1 MNRLSIL
8 KYDLVSIALYI
19 GLVSFGII
27 NIYSSSFNGSST
39 SLFDLSSIVGKQVIF
54 FFLSLVVFIFILF
67 TRNKFF
73 DNSASIVYF
82 LSIILLLGLFVFGV
96 ERGGARSWYALGPIS
111 FQPSEL
117 AKFGTALFLSKFL
130 SIIQTDLKRN
140 RDILIVLIIIL
151 VPLILTTIQPDPGSA
166 LIFLAFIFPIIREG
180 LNLNY
185 FYFGL
190 YIISTLLLT
199 LIFNFLVSIAIL
211 TIIFLTY
218 LIYLRNK
225 KIKVSLLKYIFS
237 FFILISISF
246 STNYLFENVLEQR
259 HRDRINLVL
268 GKEID
273 TSGIGYNI
281 NQSKIALSNGGF
293 FGTGFLEGTQTKG
306 NFVPR
311 QHTDFIFST
320 IGEEWG
326 FIGTLS
332 TIVIFSFLIIRI
344 ITRADKQPN
353 HFRRIYSYCFASLI
367 FFHFFLNVGM
377 SIGLIPSIGIP
388 LPFISYGGSSL
399 LIFSLMFF
407 VYLNFD
413 SSRLKES

>member
-73 DNSASIVYF
+73 DNSAYIVYF

-96 ERGGARSWYALGPIS
+96 ERGGARSWYTIGPIS

-130 SIIQTDLKRN
+130 SIIQTDLKKN

-151 VPLILTTIQPDPGSA
+151 VPLILTTLQPDPGSA
-166 LIFLAFIFPIIREG
+166 LIFLAFIFPVIREG

-190 YIISTLLLT
+190 YIILTLLLT
-199 LIFNFLVSIAIL
+199 LRFNFLVSLAIL
-211 TIIFLTY
+211 TIFFLTY

-237 FFILISISF
+237 FFILISVSF
-246 STNYLFENVLEQR
+246 STNYLFENILEQR

-281 NQSKIALSNGGF
+281 NQSKIALSNGGL

-332 TIVIFSFLIIRI
+332 TILIFSFLIIRI

-353 HFRRIYSYCFASLI
+353 HFRRIYSYCFASLV

>member
-1 MNRLSIL
+1 MNRLSVL
-8 KYDLVSIALYI
+8 KYDIASIALYI

-199 LIFNFLVSIAIL
+199 LIFNVLVSIAIL

>member
-1 MNRLSIL
+1 MNRLSVL
-8 KYDLVSIALYI
+8 KYDIVSIALYI

-27 NIYSSSFNGSST
+27 NIYSSSFNESFT
-39 SLFDLSSIVGKQVIF
+39 NLFDVGSIVGKQVIF
-54 FFLSLVVFIFILF
+54 FFLSLIAFIFILF
-67 TRNKFF
+67 TKSKFI
-73 DNSASIVYF
+73 DNSTSIVYF
-82 LSIILLLGLFVFGV
+82 LSIILLVGLFIFGV
-96 ERGGARSWYALGPIS
+96 ERGGAKSWYAIGPIS

-130 SIIQTDLKRN
+130 SIIQTDLKSN
-140 RDILIVLIIIL
+140 KDIIVVLIIIL
-151 VPLILTTIQPDPGSA
+151 VPLILTTIQPDPGTA
-166 LIFLAFIFPIIREG
+166 LIFLAFIFPVIREG

-190 YIISTLLLT
+190 YIILT
-199 LIFNFLVSIAIL
+199 LFLTLKFSFLVSLAIL
-211 TIIFLTY
+211 SIIFFTY

-225 KIKVSLLKYIFS
+225 KFKVSLLKLIFS
-237 FFILISISF
+237 FFLLIAISF
-246 STNYLFENVLEQR
+246 STNYLFDNVLEQR

-281 NQSKIALSNGGF
+281 NQSKIAITNGGL

-326 FIGTLS
+326 FMGTSL
-332 TIVIFSFLIIRI
+332 TILLFSILIIRLI
-344 ITRADKQPN
+344 SRAEKQPN

-367 FFHFFLNVGM
+367 FFHFFINVGM

-407 VYLNFD
+407 VYINFD
-413 SSRLKES
+413 SSRLKED

>member
-1 MNRLSIL
+1 MNRLSVL
-8 KYDLVSIALYI
+8 KYDIVSIALYI

-27 NIYSSSFNGSST
+27 NIYSSSFNESFT
-39 SLFDLSSIVGKQVIF
+39 NLFDVGSIVGKQVIF
-54 FFLSLVVFIFILF
+54 FFLSLIAFIFILF
-67 TRNKFF
+67 TKSKFI
-73 DNSASIVYF
+73 DNSTSIVYF
-82 LSIILLLGLFVFGV
+82 LSIILLVGLFIFGV
-96 ERGGARSWYALGPIS
+96 ERGGAKSWYAIGPIS

-130 SIIQTDLKRN
+130 SIIQTDLKSN
-140 RDILIVLIIIL
+140 KDIIVVLIIIL
-151 VPLILTTIQPDPGSA
+151 VPLILTTIQPDPGTA
-166 LIFLAFIFPIIREG
+166 LIFLAFIFPVIREG

-190 YIISTLLLT
+190 SIILT
-199 LIFNFLVSIAIL
+199 LFLTLKFSFLVSLAIL
-211 TIIFLTY
+211 SIIFFTY

-225 KIKVSLLKYIFS
+225 KFKVSLLKLIFS
-237 FFILISISF
+237 FFLLIAISF
-246 STNYLFENVLEQR
+246 STNYLFDNVLEQR

-281 NQSKIALSNGGF
+281 NQSKIAITNGGL

-326 FIGTLS
+326 FMGTSL
-332 TIVIFSFLIIRI
+332 TILLFSILIIRLI
-344 ITRADKQPN
+344 SRAEKQPN

-367 FFHFFLNVGM
+367 FFHFFINVGM

-407 VYLNFD
+407 VYINFD
-413 SSRLKES
+413 SSRLKED

>member
-1 MNRLSIL
+1 MNRLNIL

-67 TRNKFF
+67 VRNKFF

-151 VPLILTTIQPDPGSA
+151 IPLILTTIQPDPGSA
-166 LIFLAFIFPIIREG
+166 LIFLAFMFPIIREG

-190 YIISTLLLT
+190 YIISTLILT

-237 FFILISISF
+237 FFILISISL

-273 TSGIGYNI
+273 NSGIGYNI

-344 ITRADKQPN
+344 IIRADKQPI

>member
-8 KYDLVSIALYI
+8 KYDLLSIGLYI

-27 NIYSSSFNGSST
+27 NIYSSSFNGYST
-39 SLFDLSSIVGKQVIF
+39 SLLDLSSIVGKQIIF
-54 FFLSLVVFIFILF
+54 FFLSLIAFIFILF

-73 DNSASIVYF
+73 DNSAYIVYF
-82 LSIILLLGLFVFGV
+82 SSIILLLGLFFFGV

-140 RDILIVLIIIL
+140 RDILIALTIIL
-151 VPLILTTIQPDPGSA
+151 APLILTTIQPDPGSA
-166 LIFLAFIFPIIREG
+166 LIFLAFIFPVIREG

-199 LIFNFLVSIAIL
+199 LKFNFVVSLAIL
-211 TIIFLTY
+211 TIIFFTY
-218 LIYLRNK
+218 IIYLRNK

-326 FIGTLS
+326 FIGTLT

-353 HFRRIYSYCFASLI
+353 HFRRIYSYCFASLL

>member
-1 MNRLSIL
+1 MKRLSIL
-8 KYDLVSIALYI
+8 KYDTVSIALYV

-27 NIYSSSFNGSST
+27 NIYSSSFNESLT
-39 SLFDLSSIVGKQVIF
+39 DLFDISSIVGKQVIF
-54 FFLSLVVFIFILF
+54 FFLSLIAFIFILF
-67 TRNKFF
+67 IKSKFI
-73 DNSASIVYF
+73 DNSTPVIYF
-82 LSIILLLGLFVFGV
+82 LSIILLIGLFIFGV
-96 ERGGARSWYALGPIS
+96 ERGGAKSWYALGPIS

-130 SIIQTDLKRN
+130 SIIQTDLKSN
-140 RDILIVLIIIL
+140 KDIIVVLIIIL
-151 VPLILTTIQPDPGSA
+151 VPLILTTIQPDPGTA
-166 LIFLAFIFPIIREG
+166 LIFLAFIFPVIREG

-190 YIISTLLLT
+190 YVILT
-199 LIFNFLVSIAIL
+199 LFLTLKFSFLISLAIL
-211 TIIFLTY
+211 SIIFFTY

-225 KIKVSLLKYIFS
+225 KFKISLLKFIFS
-237 FFILISISF
+237 FFILIAISF
-246 STNYLFENVLEQR
+246 STNYLFDNVLEQR

-281 NQSKIALSNGGF
+281 NQSKIAISNGGL

-326 FIGTLS
+326 FMGTSL
-332 TIVIFSFLIIRI
+332 TILLFSILIIRLI
-344 ITRADKQPN
+344 SRAEKQPN

-367 FFHFFLNVGM
+367 FFHFFINIGM

-407 VYLNFD
+407 VYINFD
-413 SSRLKES
+413 SSRLKED

>member
-166 LIFLAFIFPIIREG
+166 LIFLAFIFPVIREG
-180 LNLNY
+180 LSLDY

-199 LIFNFLVSIAIL
+199 LKFNFLVSLAIL

-225 KIKVSLLKYIFS
+225 KIKVSLFKYLFS
-237 FFILISISF
+237 FFILVSISF

>member
-8 KYDLVSIALYI
+8 KYDLVSIVLYI

-225 KIKVSLLKYIFS
+225 KIKVSFLKYIFS

>member
-27 NIYSSSFNGSST
+27 NIYSSSFNGSSM

-54 FFLSLVVFIFILF
+54 FFLSLIVFIFILF

-73 DNSASIVYF
+73 DNSASIVYL

-199 LIFNFLVSIAIL
+199 LIFNVLVSIAIL

-237 FFILISISF
+237 FFILISISL

-273 TSGIGYNI
+273 NSGIGYNI
-281 NQSKIALSNGGF
+281 NQSKIALSNGRF

-344 ITRADKQPN
+344 IIRADKQPI

>member
-96 ERGGARSWYALGPIS
+96 ERGGARSWYSLGPIS

>member
-130 SIIQTDLKRN
+130 SIIQTDLKKN

-166 LIFLAFIFPIIREG
+166 LIFLAFIFPVIREG

-353 HFRRIYSYCFASLI
+353 HFRRIYSYCFASLV

>member
-1 MNRLSIL
+1 
-8 KYDLVSIALYI
+8 
-19 GLVSFGII
+19 
-27 NIYSSSFNGSST
+27 
-39 SLFDLSSIVGKQVIF
+39 LFDLSSIVGKQVIF

-199 LIFNFLVSIAIL
+199 LKFNFLISLAIL

-353 HFRRIYSYCFASLI
+353 HFRRIYSYCFASLV

>member
-1 MNRLSIL
+1 M
-8 KYDLVSIALYI
+8 
-19 GLVSFGII
+19 
-27 NIYSSSFNGSST
+27 

-73 DNSASIVYF
+73 DNSASVVYL

-96 ERGGARSWYALGPIS
+96 ERGGARSWYAFGPIS

-166 LIFLAFIFPIIREG
+166 LIFLAFIFPVIREG

-281 NQSKIALSNGGF
+281 NQSKIALSNGGL

-326 FIGTLS
+326 FIGTLT

>member
-27 NIYSSSFNGSST
+27 NIYSSSFNGSSIN
-39 SLFDLSSIVGKQVIF
+39 LFDVNSIVGKQVIF
-54 FFLSLVVFIFILF
+54 FLLSLVALIFILF

-73 DNSASIVYF
+73 DDSASILYF
-82 LSIILLLGLFVFGV
+82 LSTMLLVGLFFFGV
-96 ERGGARSWYALGPIS
+96 ERGGAKSWYALGPIS

-130 SIIQTDLKRN
+130 SIIQTDLKKN

-151 VPLILTTIQPDPGSA
+151 VPLILTTIQPDPGSG
-166 LIFLAFIFPIIREG
+166 LIFLAFIFPVIREG

-199 LIFNFLVSIAIL
+199 LKFNFLLCLAIL

-218 LIYLRNK
+218 LIYLINK
-225 KIKVSLLKYIFS
+225 KIKVSLFKFIFS

-246 STNYLFENVLEQR
+246 STNYLFENVLQQR

-268 GKEID
+268 GKELD
-273 TSGIGYNI
+273 NSGIGYNI
-281 NQSKIALSNGGF
+281 NQSKIAISNGGL

-326 FIGTLS
+326 FVGTLT
-332 TIVIFSFLIIRI
+332 TIIIFSILIIRI
-344 ITRADKQPN
+344 IIRADKQPN
-353 HFRRIYSYCFASLI
+353 HFRRIYTYCFASLI